1 MGVLILRA
9 EAVGLQRCFGRL
21 REAVVAD
28 RELVVVFRSGGYSV
42 FKLRLKYKDNFYG
55 KGKYCGARII
65 GIAEI
70 NFGFCI

>member
-1 MGVLILRA
+1 MPAKVGVVSLLLA

-42 FKLRLKYKDNFYG
+42 FKLKLKYKVD
-55 KGKYCGARII
+55 
-65 GIAEI
+65 
-70 NFGFCI
+70 

>member
-42 FKLRLKYKDNFYG
+42 FKLKLMYNETEVG
-55 KGKYCGARII
+55 NVNIV
-65 GIAEI
+65 
-70 NFGFCI
+70 